1 MVTTLDR
8 ACATGFADTESDTDP
23 EPWPA
28 APEVMEIQGASV
40 RAVQAQ
46 PACADTET
54 SMRPPV
60 AGTDC
65 CDRSRPKAHAAAACP
80 ISTRNPLTTTAPR
93 RSLTTGL
100 PAAV

>member
-8 ACATGFADTESDTDP
+8 TCAAGFADTESDTMP

-28 APEVMEIQGASV
+28 APAAMEIHGASL
-40 RAVQAQ
+40 RDVQAQ
-46 PACADTET
+46 PPWADTET

-65 CDRSRPKAHAAAACP
+65 CDPSRLKAHAAAACP